1 MSDMTLTTEARSD
14 QLNFDSFPA
23 GVSRTIKITQ
33 VDVKPGVDQ
42 PVDVHFEGMN
52 GRVYRPSKGMR
63 RVMVH
68 IWGKDSATY
77 VGHSLTLYGDADVMF
92 GAVKAGGIRI
102 SHMTGIQKPVTMALT
117 ATRANRK
124 PFTVKPLAI
133 TAEPE
138 LDQEKLLNDSDV
150 AANLGMEAY
159 KAFFAELGKSER
171 AFLLPRHE
179 DLKKRAMEADQQ
191 HAEEPVT
198 GADDDGVFPG
208 DRP

>member
-1 MSDMTLTTEARSD
+1 MSDVTLTTEPKSD
-14 QLNFDSFPA
+14 QINADSLPQ

-33 VDVKPGVDQ
+33 VDVKPGSDQ
-42 PVDVHFEGMN
+42 PVDVHYEGMQ
-52 GRVYRPSKGMR
+52 GKVYRPGKSMR

-68 IWGKDSATY
+68 IWGKDSAAY
-77 VGHSLTLYGDADVMF
+77 VGQSMTIYSDPEVQF
-92 GAVKAGGIRI
+92 GGVKTGGIRI

-117 ATRANRK
+117 VTRANRK
-124 PFTVKPLAI
+124 PFTVKPLTI
-133 TAEPE
+133 TAEAE

-159 KAFFAELGKSER
+159 KAFFGALGKSER

-179 DLKKRAMEADQQ
+179 DLKKRATEADQQ
-191 HAEEPVT
+191 RVGDPIA
-198 GADDDGVFPG
+198 GADVADFPG